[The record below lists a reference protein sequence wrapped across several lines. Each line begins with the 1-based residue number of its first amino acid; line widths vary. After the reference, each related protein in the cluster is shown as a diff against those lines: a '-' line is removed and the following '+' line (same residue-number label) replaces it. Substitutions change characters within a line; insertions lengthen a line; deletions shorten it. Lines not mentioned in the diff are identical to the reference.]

1 MARYDIVTDGDI
13 EAYVDGA
20 VHGHRRRAVE
30 RDIARSERKLGR
42 AVELLRLNADLRQ
55 LKESLY
61 RDMELRGML
70 QAILHNRSQ

>member
-30 RDIARSERKLGR
+30 REIARSEKKLGR
-42 AVELLRLNADLRQ
+42 AVKLLRLNADLRS
-55 LKESLY
+55 LRDSLY
-61 RDMELRGML
+61 GDRDLRGML
-70 QAILHNRSQ
+70 EALLHNR